1 MSRLTFSGR
10 EMMERTP
17 NVRLKM
23 LLFERDIRQKDL
35 AFQINEDPP
44 RISDAIRYG
53 ITTPEL
59 RRKIAR
65 ALGVNEAD
73 IFPRREN
80 QEVIHQGA
88 NHG

>member
-1 MSRLTFSGR
+1 
-10 EMMERTP
+10 MERRP

-44 RISDAIRYG
+44 KISDAIRYG

-65 ALGVNEAD
+65 ALGVNEVE
-73 IFPRREN
+73 IFPQKESN
-80 QEVIHQGA
+80 PLCSEGQHAGA
-88 NHG
+88 